1 MDENFKEET
10 LGTEEDNLGVV
21 NISDDVISTVV
32 GMTLSEIKGIYASGS
47 NLGSIAEIFSG
58 KKNVGKGVKVSVD
71 GTEVSMDLHV
81 IVEYGVRIPDVA
93 WQAQEKVKEAVE
105 SITGLSVDKIN
116 IHVEGINI
124 AKDPKPA
131 KKVSHDTA
139 DIPADTKTE
148 EELLDELETEME
160 ELKSIDGSEETQQEE
175 E

>member
-1 MDENFKEET
+1 MDETIKEET
-10 LGTEEDNLGVV
+10 LNMEEDSLGVV

-71 GTEVSMDLHV
+71 GTQVSMDLHV

-124 AKDPKPA
+124 AKDPKPT
-131 KKVSHDTA
+131 KKAAHDNVDLSA
-139 DIPADTKTE
+139 GMKDE
-148 EELLDELETEME
+148 EEVIDELETEMD
-160 ELKSIDGSEETQQEE
+160 ELKSIDGSDEA
-175 E
+175 

>member
-1 MDENFKEET
+1 MDENLKEET

-47 NLGSIAEIFSG
+47 NFGNIAEIFSG

-71 GTEVSMDLHV
+71 GTQVSMDLHV

-105 SITGLSVDKIN
+105 SITGLLVDKIN

-124 AKDPKPA
+124 AKDPKPT
-131 KKVSHDTA
+131 KKVIHDA
-139 DIPADTKTE
+139 SDIPAGTKGE
-148 EELLDELETEME
+148 EELLDELEPELE
-160 ELKSIDGSEETQQEE
+160 ELKTLDGGEEVRQEE

>member
-1 MDENFKEET
+1 MDETIKEET
-10 LGTEEDNLGVV
+10 LNMEEDSLGVV

-71 GTEVSMDLHV
+71 GTQVSMDLHV

-124 AKDPKPA
+124 AKDPKPT
-131 KKVSHDTA
+131 KKAAHDNA
-139 DIPADTKTE
+139 DLSAGMKDE
-148 EELLDELETEME
+148 EEVIDELETEMD
-160 ELKSIDGSEETQQEE
+160 ELKSIDGSDEA
-175 E
+175 